1 MKAAEDVYTLLHF
14 LSWWLVISYKIR
26 LMHKIQYGLVYT
38 MLPKKKYVSNVLFYQ
53 QLDQIYCILTNQSRY
68 NLYHCS
74 HSLFLPK
81 AVNLFS
87 NKWNIL
93 LWWIYYYTYGW
104 NFCTVLKN
112 KRMYINTYVL
122 DEKIILH
129 SYISFSYS

>member
-1 MKAAEDVYTLLHF
+1 MKAAEDVYILLHF
-14 LSWWLVISYKIR
+14 LFWWLAIPYKIR

-81 AVNLFS
+81 AVNLFKT
-87 NKWNIL
+87 NGIFFFDEYITIFKDGIL
-93 LWWIYYYTYGW
+93 YGLEKEKNVYKYTCVGRFTSIY
-104 NFCTVLKN
+104 F
-112 KRMYINTYVL
+112 I
-122 DEKIILH
+122 
-129 SYISFSYS
+129 